1 MKQYNVLV
9 LTDHTNHSKENSIY
23 ALLRAMRK
31 HPTTRSVAVATRAN
45 KANSDFFQQQPNA
58 ELMVSPVMED
68 FSFTSDGAYYQQDL
82 QPAALADYDL
92 IWLRMPPP
100 LSASFLEFID
110 ETFADQFVINHPK
123 GILKAGSKE
132 FLKQFPDLCPPTK
145 ICQSK
150 ADIIEFKNRFPVVLK
165 PFREYGGR
173 GIVKIDG
180 DKVWL
185 GKEEMRFDDFMKNLA
200 DDDIQYLGVK
210 FLKNVGQGDKRI
222 VVVNGKVMGAS
233 LRLPPEDSWICN
245 VAMGGSAQP
254 SDVEPAE
261 YNIVESINPV
271 LSEMGIVMYGVDT
284 LVGDHGKRVLS
295 EINSSSIGGLPQIA
309 AMQNLPLVEEA
320 IDLIWSYYLKNK
332 KE

>member
-1 MKQYNVLV
+1 MKQYKVLV

-23 ALLRAMRK
+23 GLLRAMRK
-31 HPTTRSVAVATRAN
+31 HPTTQSVVVATRAN
-45 KANSDFFQQQPNA
+45 KANANFFQEKSNA
-58 ELMVSPVMED
+58 KLMVSTVTED
-68 FSFTSDGAYYQQDL
+68 FYYTEDGSHYQQNL
-82 QPAALADYDL
+82 EPAALASYDL

-110 ETFADQFVINHPK
+110 QTFADQFVINHPK

-132 FLKQFPDLCPPTK
+132 FLKQFPELCPPAK

-150 ADIIEFKNRFPVVLK
+150 ADIIEFKNRFPIVLK

-180 DKVWL
+180 DRVWL
-185 GKEEMRFDDFMKNLA
+185 GNEEITFDDFIENLEN
-200 DDDIQYLGVK
+200 DDIQYLGVK

-233 LRLPPEDSWICN
+233 LRLPPKDSWICN
-245 VAMGGSAQP
+245 VAMGGSAQQ
-254 SDVEPAE
+254 SDVEPEE

-284 LVGDHGKRVLS
+284 LVGDDGKRVLS
-295 EINSSSIGGLPQIA
+295 EINSTSIGGLPQIA

-320 IDLIWSYYLKNK
+320 IDLIWSYFLKNEK
-332 KE
+332 Q